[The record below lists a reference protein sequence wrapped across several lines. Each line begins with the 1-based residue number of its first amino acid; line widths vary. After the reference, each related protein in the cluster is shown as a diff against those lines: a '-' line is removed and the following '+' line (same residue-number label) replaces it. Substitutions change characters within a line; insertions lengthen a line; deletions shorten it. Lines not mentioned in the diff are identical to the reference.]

1 LGRWTAERWAASS
14 GILFAILLV
23 VSNFLAGTPPH
34 YNASS
39 DKIVSFLT
47 GHHSALVVQGMLG
60 GVLIVLWVWFLASYA
75 GMYRDSGQG
84 RLAAIMYAAGVV
96 GIGLAAVGGCVMLAL
111 IQLHATMGASL
122 VASLYG
128 VSVFFYIKMLWAM
141 AALAFASYLANHRS
155 HVFPEWYTWLS
166 CLGGVCF
173 VLGGLAIRSQGFF
186 SPAGAMVWIAYGVFT
201 VWVFVASWL
210 CVQKHAVHA
219 HAMSPAHSH

>member
-39 DKIVSFLT
+39 DKIASFLA

-60 GVLIVLWVWFLASYA
+60 GVMVVLWVWFLASYA
-75 GMYRDSGQG
+75 GMYREGGQG
-84 RLAAIMYAAGVV
+84 RLATIMYGAGVV
-96 GIGLAAVGGCVMLAL
+96 GLALAAVGGCIMVAL
-111 IQLHATMGASL
+111 VQLHATMSSSL
-122 VASLYG
+122 VASFYG
-128 VSVFFYIKMLWAM
+128 MSVYFYIKMLWAM

-173 VLGGLAIRSQGFF
+173 VLGGLAIRSHGFL
-186 SPAGAMVWIAYGVFT
+186 SPAGAMVWIAYGVFA

-210 CVQKHAVHA
+210 CMQKHAVTHA
-219 HAMSPAHSH
+219 VHRPAMSH